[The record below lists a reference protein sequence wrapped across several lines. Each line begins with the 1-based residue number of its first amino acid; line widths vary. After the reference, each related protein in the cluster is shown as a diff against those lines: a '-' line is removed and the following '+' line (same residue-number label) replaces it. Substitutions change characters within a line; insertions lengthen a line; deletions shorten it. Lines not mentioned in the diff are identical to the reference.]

1 MTRQPKPAA
10 YFPYFRMNRPNSPQ
24 SIAIRQA
31 RHAQQQMAQQ
41 QSLMQDDFFGY
52 GAKPS
57 PEKRRDRHG
66 NAIHDRVPQ
75 LKKPSKGE
83 DPNNLSDLG
92 PETARRQLS
101 ELRRKHLS
109 GYDSDGNVIADELD
123 NDSELIDFSQ
133 VDAN

>member
-1 MTRQPKPAA
+1 MEHLSIEMSMASKPDAELPHQPPALFVMTRQPKPAA
-10 YFPYFRMNRPNSPQ
+10 YTPYFRMNRPNSPQ

-75 LKKPSKGE
+75 LKKPSEGE

-101 ELRRKHLS
+101 ELRRKH
-109 GYDSDGNVIADELD
+109 
-123 NDSELIDFSQ
+123 
-133 VDAN
+133 